1 MTHYELLVQKIASNV
16 AQTPDKTA
24 YRFNGQ
30 PTTFAEMDQMATSIA
45 SAIAKTLPA
54 DAESRE
60 RPVRIG
66 ILLPRDTH
74 FIACI
79 WACVKLG
86 CAYVPIDIATPH
98 ERQNFIFRD
107 SEMDFLINA
116 GNLPELMQTAPEKT
130 LPCYQKKVS
139 EAYLIYTSGTTGT
152 PKGVSQTYRTIL
164 NYMQRAVQPDD
175 FHVTDRSIV
184 LQFASINFDVSVMEI
199 FVSLYAGATC
209 VIAQTEDKHDV
220 KKLYQ
225 LIQTEKIT
233 FCYLPPSLLA
243 MFPDFNFPS
252 LETLSAGGE
261 AIPHSLIT
269 KIVGHYP
276 FRFINGYGPTE
287 SFYATTYVIE
297 DEAHWRCIGKPVP
310 GVVGHVVDKQLKP
323 VRPGEQ
329 GELLLGG
336 KQLCTGYWNRPELNE
351 QLFIP
356 NPFEETRDE
365 APTLYHTGDIVI
377 LNADGSYDYQG
388 RTDSQVKLRGYR
400 IELEEITTRIE
411 SHPRVR
417 RAFTRIE
424 KLGNEQQLVTYV
436 NTEDG
441 NPDLSD
447 IRTYVKQYLP
457 PYMVPIFWNPV
468 ESFELNINGKIEKSK
483 LKNKAWIVSMANDE
497 PLSYYQQ
504 ITMNVIAELI
514 GVENFNIDLDLID
527 EVGLTSLQIM
537 QLPTLLELYG
547 FNCTVDDF
555 YRHRTIRQ
563 ICEKHIYR
571 ISFWYNN
578 PDEHPE
584 RPVIILVCGYP
595 PLAYYEALCNHFT
608 DTYNIF
614 VIEGFHNIFGFHSDT
629 TTPQLVELYKLMVKP
644 VLEQYRVV
652 AYMGYCFGG
661 EQALAVAH
669 DLHNDSE
676 HKPHVV
682 VIDGEIRRDKDPDHY
697 ISLRWPV
704 FSDEQN
710 EIRRLL
716 DVSLIATFPDEK
728 IYNGPVTSFLCKYFD
743 EQQAWTAEEQ
753 KEIPEWKM
761 NLYRE
766 RFRDMPQIWR
776 SDYPNADIITIE
788 GSHFTCMHNP
798 ECLKM
803 VSDYVHRHCL

>member
-1 MTHYELLVQKIASNV
+1 MDKIASSI
-16 AQTPDKTA
+16 
-24 YRFNGQ
+24 
-30 PTTFAEMDQMATSIA
+30 ATSIVE
-45 SAIAKTLPA
+45 KLPA
-54 DAESRE
+54 DAIHRE

-66 ILLPRDTH
+66 ILLPRDSH

-79 WACVKLG
+79 LACVKLG
-86 CAYVPIDIATPH
+86 CSYVPIDINTPQQ
-98 ERQNFIFRD
+98 RLNFILVD
-107 SEMDFLINA
+107 SELDFLINA
-116 GNLPELMQTAPEKT
+116 GNLPSLMQTTPQSE
-130 LPCYQKKVS
+130 LPCLHKELS
-139 EAYLIYTSGTTGT
+139 EAYMIYTSGTTGK
-152 PKGVSQTYRTIL
+152 PKGVSQPYRTIY
-164 NYMQRAVQPDD
+164 NYMLRATQPED
-175 FHVTDRSIV
+175 FHVTEHSIV

-199 FVSLYAGATC
+199 FVSLFAGATC
-209 VIAQTEDKHDV
+209 IIAQTDERQDV

-225 LIQTEKIT
+225 LLQHEKVS

-243 MFPDFNFPS
+243 MFPDFNLPAM
-252 LETLSAGGE
+252 ETLSAGGE
-261 AIPHSLIT
+261 AIPHSLIK

-276 FRFINGYGPTE
+276 FRFVNGYGPTE

-297 DEAHWRCIGKPVP
+297 DEKNWRCIGKPVP
-310 GVVGHVVDKQLKP
+310 GVVGYVVDKSLKP
-323 VRPGEQ
+323 VQPGEQ

-336 KQLCTGYWNRPELNE
+336 NQLCNGYWNRPDLNE
-351 QLFIP
+351 QSFLP
-356 NPFEETRDE
+356 NPFEETKAA
-365 APTLYHTGDIVI
+365 APRLYHSGDIVQ
-377 LNADGSYDYQG
+377 LNADGSFNYMG
-388 RTDSQVKLRGYR
+388 RIDSQVKLRGYR

-424 KLGNEQQLVTYV
+424 ELGKEKQLVTYV

-441 NPDLSD
+441 NPNLSD
-447 IRTYVKQYLP
+447 IQEYVKQYLP
-457 PYMVPIFWNPV
+457 SYMMPVFWNHV
-468 ESFELNINGKIEKSK
+468 DAFELNINGKIEKSK
-483 LKNKAWIVSMANDE
+483 LKNKMWIVSMASDE
-497 PLSYYQQ
+497 PLSFYQQ
-504 ITMNVIAELI
+504 ITMNVISELI
-514 GVENFNIDLDLID
+514 GVEKFSIDLDLVD

-547 FNCTVDDF
+547 FNCTVDDI
-555 YRHRTIRQ
+555 YYYRTIRQ

-571 ISFWYNN
+571 VSFWYNN

-584 RPVIILVCGYP
+584 RPVIVLVCGYP
-595 PLAYYEALCNHFT
+595 PLAYYEAMCNYFT

-644 VLEQYRVV
+644 ILEQYRVV

-669 DLHNDSE
+669 DLHNDSG
-676 HKPHVV
+676 HKPYVV

-704 FSDEQN
+704 FTDEQN

-728 IYNGPVTSFLCKYFD
+728 IYNGPVTSFLCQYFD

-753 KEIPEWKM
+753 KQIPEWKM
-761 NLYRE
+761 DLYRE
-766 RFRDMPQIWR
+766 RFRLLPQIWR
-776 SDYPNADIITIE
+776 NDYPQADIITIP
-788 GSHFTCMHNP
+788 GSHFTCMHDAT
-798 ECLKM
+798 CLQI
-803 VSDYVHRHCL
+803 VSDYVHTHCQ